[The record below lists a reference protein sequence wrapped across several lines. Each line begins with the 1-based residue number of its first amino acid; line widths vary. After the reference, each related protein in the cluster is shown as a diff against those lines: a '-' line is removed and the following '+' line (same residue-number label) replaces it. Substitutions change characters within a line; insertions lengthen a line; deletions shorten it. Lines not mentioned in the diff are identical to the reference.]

1 MIISTLACLTLRKFE
16 FFWGWKLV
24 IFILSFERRLKNIDS
39 SFWTAYHRLFDE
51 TYKSEVPKC
60 TCCYVCMKL
69 HSDNGCI
76 QCTSFLDTY
85 IPQKSTLK
93 VNKSV
98 ALDLT
103 EGLKELFRALRI
115 DYVLVENQFKVK
127 INNFIKDFIREA
139 VKI

>member
-1 MIISTLACLTLRKFE
+1 M
-16 FFWGWKLV
+16 
-24 IFILSFERRLKNIDS
+24 
-39 SFWTAYHRLFDE
+39 
-51 TYKSEVPKC
+51 
-60 TCCYVCMKL
+60 
-69 HSDNGCI
+69 

-85 IPQKSTLK
+85 IPQKSTFK

-103 EGLKELFRALRI
+103 EGLKELFRAMRM

-139 VKI
+139 VKIKS